1 MRSNAGAA
9 NSECAPPDRRTPYN
23 GGFRL
28 PRFAALATTYFS
40 AATFKFLRDLARNNN
55 RAWFAANKSR
65 YEDVLRQPFLRFI
78 GDLQAPLAKI
88 SPRYVADPRAQG
100 GSLFR
105 IHRDTRFANDKTP
118 YKTWAGARFAH
129 ERRREIEA
137 PSFYLHIQPGDCF
150 AGGGI
155 WHPEPATLKKVR
167 EFLEGNPAAWK
178 KATHGK
184 AFRERFE
191 FYGESLVRPPRGV
204 DPAHELVED
213 LKRKN
218 YAAGQPFDDALAC
231 SDELLPYVV
240 DAYKRIAPMI
250 DYLCAAVELEF

>member
-1 MRSNAGAA
+1 
-9 NSECAPPDRRTPYN
+9 
-23 GGFRL
+23 
-28 PRFAALATTYFS
+28 LATYFTP
-40 AATFKFLRDLARNNN
+40 ATFKFLRELSKNNN
-55 RAWFAANKSR
+55 RNWFAANRPR
-65 YEDVLRQPFLRFI
+65 YEDVLRQPFLRLI
-78 GDLQAPLAKI
+78 GDLAAPLAKI
-88 SPRYVADPRAQG
+88 SKRYIADPRPQG

-155 WHPEPATLKKVR
+155 WHPEPSTLKKIR
-167 EFLEGNPAAWK
+167 AFLEENPAAWK
-178 KATHGK
+178 KATHSK
-184 AFRERFE
+184 AFRERFD
-191 FYGESLVRPPRGV
+191 FYGESLTRPPRGV

-218 YAAGQPFDDALAC
+218 FATGQSLSDALAC
-231 SDELLPYVV
+231 SDELRPFII
-240 DAYKRIAPMI
+240 DTFKRVAPMV